1 MALGASSDRP
11 ISEVNIIL
19 IGTLS
24 SVDPLDYWKN
34 WSIIAA
40 GLIGFVT
47 FMSGLAEYIRQG
59 HQRRAE
65 NFVQMRRRFLET
77 PQYRQILDKLA
88 VDDITLGQESI
99 QEKRNFIGFLEEVAL
114 MVNSRLIR
122 REVAH
127 YMFGYYV
134 LLAAKSE
141 HFWEGLD
148 KDSEYWTVFRKFAK
162 DMSEMKEST
171 AGREGLRF

>member
-1 MALGASSDRP
+1 M
-11 ISEVNIIL
+11 
-19 IGTLS
+19 
-24 SVDPLDYWKN
+24 DPLDYWKN
-34 WSIIAA
+34 WAIIIAGVA
-40 GLIGFVT
+40 GFTT
-47 FMSGLAEYIRQG
+47 FMMGTLEYVRQG
-59 HQRRAE
+59 RQHRAQ

-77 PQYRQILDKLA
+77 PQYRQILDMLA
-88 VDDITLGQESI
+88 VDDPKLCDESV

-134 LLAAKSE
+134 LLAAKSL

-148 KDSEYWTVFRKFAK
+148 KDSQYWTVFRKFAEEMQ
-162 DMSEMKEST
+162 DMSQRKSSQEE
-171 AGREGLRF
+171 LHF